1 MGDRFYAQQRAAN
14 GKGKRTDPKKPKRR
28 LKKDIISNININSI
42 LGCGSIPSMDKM
54 TIAGLDKLEDILK
67 ENLGE

>member
-1 MGDRFYAQQRAAN
+1 MGDRFYMQQRAAN

-28 LKKDIISNININSI
+28 LKKDIISNINSI

-67 ENLGE
+67 ENLGD